1 MTKLILNA
9 VRIRPAQG
17 SRLITVG
24 VQPFDKETLATLR
37 RERAGQYFFRRG
49 GVDGNSILS
58 VPLDAGLSN
67 LGTEVDEI
75 DLSKAHWLVAPLAVD
90 SLLRTFVRL
99 GRPVIRTTHPLRVLS
114 QRPGNLLPAD
124 TGLPEWLQRRLVL
137 DFDTRTLWSGG
148 SKPQAVIV
156 CSVRTR
162 NIIDADSR
170 VLLEHDIPLIG
181 RYVARRHAEDDP
193 RTIDSFKLAGR
204 VTRIDGGKLIL
215 EDSGEGPQ
223 SIAIQDAFLEPR
235 KENVNWCIEHL
246 LKGRA
251 NRAIEQADATAAHHL
266 SGPQRLELIRRTF
279 DYLRSQQMELAPG
292 AALEI
297 GQMISQ
303 AANTWRQRTE
313 VIQKPLLVFDPD
325 GTRTDRWNERGLDQH
340 GPYDRRSF
348 TPKQLR
354 IAVVCQALYE
364 GQVDAFLAKFLDG
377 LPDIQTGKG
386 EWVRT
391 PYAKGFVRRYMLE
404 SAKITVFAAR
414 GSRAGDYAAACREAV
429 AASTNGGFEWN
440 LAIVQIDQEFK
451 ELRDQQN
458 PYYATK
464 AIFLKHRVPVQ
475 EITVE
480 TMNFANQQLVFALN
494 NMSVATY
501 AKIGGVPWL
510 LKSQPR
516 GSHELVIGIGSQDLT
531 TDRLA
536 QKRKMVGLTTV
547 FSSDGNYLL
556 DDMTAAV
563 DYDSYAAALLD
574 SLKRSITQVRNADG
588 WRNSDDVR
596 LIFHVFKEMA
606 DSEAEA
612 VGRVVQQLGLTQVKY
627 AFLHIVDQHPFA
639 IFDEASKGTRS
650 RDGMKGV
657 FAPDRG
663 LATQVSDRETLLF
676 FTGGRD
682 LKQARDGHPLPTLL
696 RLHRQSTFQDMT
708 YLSRQAFDFSCH
720 SWRMFTPAPLP
731 ITIHYSELMARLLS
745 GLRNVPDWDPD
756 TMLGPVSRTRWFL

>member
-9 VRIRPAQG
+9 VRIRPAEG
-17 SRLITVG
+17 SRIQVG
-24 VQPFDKETLATLR
+24 VQPYDKDALATLR
-37 RERAGQYFFRRG
+37 RERTGQYFFRRG

-58 VPLDAGLSN
+58 VPLAGGLPSIAN
-67 LGTEVDEI
+67 QIDDL
-75 DLSKAHWLVAPLAVD
+75 DLSKAHWLVAPLALD

-99 GRPVIRTTHPLRVLS
+99 GRPVIRAAHPLKVLS
-114 QRPGNLLPAD
+114 QRPGNLLPIDA
-124 TGLPEWLQRRLVL
+124 GLPDWLQRRIVL
-137 DFDTRTLWSGG
+137 DFDTRTLWATG
-148 SKPQAVIV
+148 SKPQTVIV
-156 CSVRTR
+156 GSVRTR
-162 NIIDADSR
+162 NVIDADSR
-170 VLLEHDIPLIG
+170 VLLEHDIPLVG
-181 RYVARRHAEDDP
+181 RYVARKHVEDDP
-193 RTIDSFKLAGR
+193 RTIDSFRLAGR
-204 VTRIDGGKLIL
+204 VVRVDGGKLIL
-215 EDSGEGPQ
+215 EDTGDGPQ
-223 SIAIQDAFLEPR
+223 WIGVQDAFLEPR
-235 KENVNWCIEHL
+235 KENVKWCIEHL
-246 LKGRA
+246 LKSRA
-251 NRAIEQADATAAHHL
+251 ERTIEQAEAAAAHHL

-279 DYLRSQQMELAPG
+279 DYLRGLDLELAPG
-292 AALEI
+292 VALEI

-303 AANTWRQRTE
+303 AGNTWRQRTE
-313 VIQKPLLVFDPD
+313 AIQKPLLVFDPD
-325 GTRTDRWNERGLDQH
+325 GTRTDRWNERGLDQY

-354 IAVVCQALYE
+354 IAVVCQAHYE

-377 LPDIQTGKG
+377 LPDILTGTG
-386 EWVRT
+386 EWVRA

-414 GSRAGDYAAACREAV
+414 GARASDYAAACREAI
-429 AASTNGGFEWN
+429 ATATNGGFEWN
-440 LAIVQIDQEFK
+440 LAIVQIDQNFRD
-451 ELRDQQN
+451 LRDELN

-501 AKIGGVPWL
+501 AKIGGIPWL

-516 GSHELVIGIGSQDLT
+516 GAHELVIGIGSQDLT
-531 TDRLA
+531 ADRLSKK
-536 QKRKMVGLTTV
+536 KRIVGLTTV

-556 DDMTAAV
+556 DDMTATV
-563 DYDSYAAALLD
+563 DYDSYASALLD

-588 WRNSDDVR
+588 WRSSDDVR

-606 DSEAEA
+606 DGEAEA
-612 VGRVVQQLGLTQVKY
+612 VGKVVQQLGLTQVKY

-657 FAPDRG
+657 LAPDRG
-663 LATQVSDRETLLF
+663 LSTQVSDRETLLF

-708 YLSRQAFDFSCH
+708 YLTRQAFDFSCH

>member
-1 MTKLILNA
+1 MTKLVLNV
-9 VRIRPAQG
+9 VRIRAAEG
-17 SRLITVG
+17 SRLLVG
-24 VQPFDKETLATLR
+24 AQPYDTETLVRLR
-37 RERAGQYFFRRG
+37 HELAGQYFVRRG
-49 GVDGNSILS
+49 GVDGNNILA
-58 VPLDAGLSN
+58 VPLHAKLASIGDQVE
-67 LGTEVDEI
+67 EV
-75 DLSKAHWLVAPLAVD
+75 DLSKAHWLVAPLSLDA
-90 SLLRTFVRL
+90 LLRTFVSL
-99 GRPVIRTTHPLRVLS
+99 GRPVIRAAHPLTVIS
-114 QRPGNLLPAD
+114 QRPANLLPSDA
-124 TGLPEWLQRRLVL
+124 GLPEWLQRRVALN
-137 DFDTRTLWSGG
+137 FETRTLWTNSG
-148 SKPQAVIV
+148 KPQIVIV

-162 NIIDADSR
+162 NIIEADSR
-170 VLLEHDIPLIG
+170 ILLEHDIPLIG
-181 RYVARRHAEDDP
+181 RYVSRKRQEQDP
-193 RTIDSFKLAGR
+193 RTSDSLKLAGR
-204 VTRIDGGKLIL
+204 VARIDGDRLQL
-215 EDSGEGPQ
+215 EDTGDRPTW
-223 SIAIQDAFLEPR
+223 IALEDAYLEPR
-235 KENVNWCIEHL
+235 KENLHWCIKHL

-251 NRAIEQADATAAHHL
+251 SQVIEQAEDAAAQQM
-266 SGPQRLELIRRTF
+266 SGPQRLDLIRRTF
-279 DYLRSQQMELAPG
+279 DYLRGLGLELAPG
-292 AALEI
+292 VALEI

-303 AANTWRQRTE
+303 TANTWRQRTE
-313 VIQKPLLVFDPD
+313 AIQKPLLVFDPD

-354 IAVVCQALYE
+354 IAVICQAHYE

-386 EWVRT
+386 EWVRA

-404 SAKITVFAAR
+404 SAKTTLFVTH
-414 GSRAGDYAAACREAV
+414 GSSASNYAAACREAIS
-429 AASTNGGFEWN
+429 AATNGGYEWS
-440 LAIVQIDQEFK
+440 LAIVQVDQEFK
-451 ELRDQQN
+451 DLSDDLN

-501 AKIGGVPWL
+501 AKIGGIPWL

-516 GSHELVIGIGSQDLT
+516 GAHELVIGIGSQDLT

-536 QKRKMVGLTTV
+536 QRKRIIGLTTV

-563 DYDSYAAALLD
+563 NYEDYASALLD
-574 SLKRSITQVRNADG
+574 SLRRSITQVRNADG
-588 WRNSDDVR
+588 WRSSDDVR

-612 VGRVVQQLGLTQVKY
+612 VGKVVQQLGLTQVKF
-627 AFLHIVDQHPFA
+627 AFLHIVDNQPFA
-639 IFDEASKGTRS
+639 IFDENNKGTRS

-657 FAPDRG
+657 FAPERG
-663 LATQVSDRETLLF
+663 LSTQVSDRETLLF

-682 LKQARDGHPLPTLL
+682 LKQARDGHPMPTLL
-696 RLHRQSTFQDMT
+696 RLHRQSTFRDMT
-708 YLSRQAFDFSCH
+708 YLTRQAFDFSCH

-756 TMLGPVSRTRWFL
+756 AMLGPVSRTRWFL

>member
-1 MTKLILNA
+1 MTKLVLNA
-9 VRIRPAQG
+9 VPIRPTAG
-17 SRLITVG
+17 SRLLVG
-24 VQPFDKETLATLR
+24 FQPYGKATLAKLR
-37 RERAGQYFFRRG
+37 QEQAGRYLFRKG
-49 GVDGNSILS
+49 GDDGNSILS
-58 VPLDAGLSN
+58 IPLEAGLSSIAN
-67 LGTEVDEI
+67 QVSEF
-75 DLSKAHWLVAPLAVD
+75 DLSKSYWLVAPLALEA
-90 SLLRTFVRL
+90 LLRTFARL
-99 GRPVIRTTHPLRVLS
+99 GRPILRAAHPLRVLS
-114 QRPGNLLPAD
+114 QRPANLLPTDA
-124 TGLPEWLQRRLVL
+124 GLPEWLQRRLVL
-137 DFDTRTLWSGG
+137 NFDTRTIWNSAN
-148 SKPQAVIV
+148 KPQTVIV

-162 NIIDADSR
+162 NIIDAECR
-170 VLLEHDIPLIG
+170 VLLEHGIPLVG
-181 RYVARRHAEDDP
+181 RYVSRRHAEDDP
-193 RTIDSFKLAGR
+193 RTIDSLKLAGR
-204 VTRIDGGKLIL
+204 VVQISGGQLLL

-223 SIAIQDAFLEPR
+223 SIAVQDAFLEPR
-235 KENVNWCIEHL
+235 KENVNWCIETL
-246 LKGRA
+246 LRGRA
-251 NRAIEQADATAAHHL
+251 SRVIEHADAAAAHHL

-279 DYLRSQQMELAPG
+279 DYLRAQRLELAPG
-292 AALEI
+292 IGLEI
-297 GQMISQ
+297 GKMVSQ
-303 AANTWRQRTE
+303 ADNTWRQRTE
-313 VIQKPLLVFDPD
+313 AIQKPLLVFDPD
-325 GTRTDRWNERGLDQH
+325 GTRTDRWNERGIDQH

-354 IAVVCQALYE
+354 IAVVCQAHYE

-414 GSRAGDYAAACREAV
+414 GARAADYSAACREAI
-429 AASTNGGFEWN
+429 AAATNGGFAWN
-440 LAIVQIDQEFK
+440 LAIVQIDQDFK
-451 ELRDQQN
+451 GLSDALN

-480 TMNFANQQLVFALN
+480 TMSFANQQLVFALN

-501 AKIGGVPWL
+501 AKIGGIPWL
-510 LKSQPR
+510 LKSPPR
-516 GSHELVIGIGSQDLT
+516 GAHELVIGIGSQDLT
-531 TDRLA
+531 SERLA
-536 QKRKMVGLTTV
+536 AKRRIVGLTTV

-563 DYDSYAAALLD
+563 DYENYASALVD
-574 SLKRSITQVRNADG
+574 SLKRSITQVRTTDG
-588 WRNSDDVR
+588 WRSSDDVR

-606 DSEAEA
+606 DSEADA
-612 VGRVVQQLGLTQVKY
+612 VGNVVQQLGLTQVKY

-639 IFDEASKGTRS
+639 IFDETSKGTRT

-657 FAPDRG
+657 LAPERG
-663 LATQVSDRETLLF
+663 LSTQLGDRETLLF

-682 LKQARDGHPLPTLL
+682 LKQSRDGHPLPTLL

-708 YLSRQAFDFSCH
+708 YLTRQAFDFSCH

>member
-9 VRIRPAQG
+9 VRIRPAVG
-17 SRLITVG
+17 SRLLVG
-24 VQPFDKETLATLR
+24 SQPYDKDTLARLR
-37 RERAGQYFFRRG
+37 SEGAGRYFFRRG
-49 GVDGNSILS
+49 GSDGNSILS
-58 VPLDAGLSN
+58 VPLDENLSHIADQI
-67 LGTEVDEI
+67 DEF
-75 DLSKAHWLVAPLAVD
+75 DLSKAHWLVAPLTLEA
-90 SLLRTFVRL
+90 LLRTFERL
-99 GRPVIRTTHPLRVLS
+99 GRPILRAAHPLRVLS
-114 QRPGNLLPAD
+114 QRPGNLLPTDA
-124 TGLPEWLQRRLVL
+124 GLPEWLQRRLVL
-137 DFDTRTLWSGG
+137 DFDTRTLWTSGNT
-148 SKPQAVIV
+148 PQTVIV

-170 VLLEHDIPLIG
+170 VLLKHDIPLVG
-181 RYVARRHAEDDP
+181 RYVARRHSEDDP
-193 RTIDSFKLAGR
+193 RLIDSFKLAGR
-204 VTRIDGGKLIL
+204 VVRIEEQNLIL
-215 EDSGEGPQ
+215 DDSGDGPS
-223 SIAIQDAFLEPR
+223 SIALQDAFLEPR

-251 NRAIEQADATAAHHL
+251 DRAIEQADAAAAHHL

-279 DYLRSQQMELAPG
+279 DYLRGQNLELAPG

-303 AANTWRQRTE
+303 SANTWRQRTE
-313 VIQKPLLVFDPD
+313 EIQKPVLVFDPD

-354 IAVVCQALYE
+354 IAVVCQAHYE

-377 LPDIQTGKG
+377 LPDVQTGKG

-404 SAKITVFAAR
+404 STKITVFAAR
-414 GSRAGDYAAACREAV
+414 GARASDYAVACREAI
-429 AASTNGGFEWN
+429 AAATNGGFEWN
-440 LAIVQIDQEFK
+440 LAIIQIDQDFK
-451 ELRDQQN
+451 DLRDEQN

-464 AIFLKHRVPVQ
+464 AIFLKHRIPVQ

-501 AKIGGVPWL
+501 AKIGGIPWL

-516 GSHELVIGIGSQDLT
+516 GAHELVIGIGSQDLT
-531 TDRLA
+531 SDRLSRK
-536 QKRKMVGLTTV
+536 KRIVGLTTV

-563 DYDSYAAALLD
+563 DYDGYASALLD

-612 VGRVVQQLGLTQVKY
+612 VGKVVQQLGLTQVKY

-657 FAPDRG
+657 FAPNRG

-708 YLSRQAFDFSCH
+708 YLTRQAFDFSCH

>member
-9 VRIRPAQG
+9 VRIRPAEG
-17 SRLITVG
+17 SQLLVG
-24 VQPFDKETLATLR
+24 VQPYDKETLAGLR
-37 RERAGQYFFRRG
+37 RERAGQYYFRRG

-58 VPLDAGLSN
+58 VPLDAGLGSIGN
-67 LGTEVDEI
+67 QVDEV
-75 DLSKAHWLVAPLAVD
+75 DLSKAHWLVAPLALD
-90 SLLRTFVRL
+90 ALLRTFVRL
-99 GRPVIRTTHPLRVLS
+99 GRPVIRAAHPLRVLS
-114 QRPGNLLPAD
+114 QRPVNLLPTDA
-124 TGLPEWLQRRLVL
+124 GLPEWLQRRIVL
-137 DFDTRTLWSGG
+137 DFETRTLWAFG
-148 SKPQAVIV
+148 SKPQTVIL

-162 NIIDADSR
+162 NIIDADCR

-181 RYVARRHAEDDP
+181 RYVARKHLDDDP

-204 VTRIDGGKLIL
+204 VARVEGGRLIL
-215 EDSGEGPQ
+215 EDTGDGPQ
-223 SIAIQDAFLEPR
+223 WIALQDAFLEPR

-251 NRAIEQADATAAHHL
+251 DRGIEQADDAAAHHL

-279 DYLRSQQMELAPG
+279 DYLRGLDLELAPG
-292 AALEI
+292 LALEI

-313 VIQKPLLVFDPD
+313 AIQKPLLVFDPD

-354 IAVVCQALYE
+354 IAVVCQAHYE
-364 GQVDAFLAKFLDG
+364 GQVDAFLAKFLEG
-377 LPDIQTGKG
+377 LPEVQTGKG
-386 EWVRT
+386 EWVRA

-404 SAKITVFAAR
+404 SAKITLFAAR
-414 GSRAGDYAAACREAV
+414 GQRANDYAAACREAI
-429 AASTNGGFEWN
+429 AAATNGGFEWS

-451 ELRDQQN
+451 ELPDELN

-501 AKIGGVPWL
+501 AKIGGIPWL

-516 GSHELVIGIGSQDLT
+516 GAHELVIGIGSQDLT
-531 TDRLA
+531 SDRLG
-536 QKRKMVGLTTV
+536 QRKRIVGLTTV

-563 DYDSYAAALLD
+563 DYDSYASALLE
-574 SLKRSITQVRNADG
+574 SLRRSITQVRNADG
-588 WRNSDDVR
+588 WRSSDDVR

-606 DSEAEA
+606 DGEAEA
-612 VGRVVQQLGLTQVKY
+612 VSKVVQQLGLTQVKF
-627 AFLHIVDQHPFA
+627 AFLHIVDHHPFA

-650 RDGMKGV
+650 RDGRKGV
-657 FAPDRG
+657 LAPERG
-663 LATQVSDRETLLF
+663 LSAQVSDRETLLF

-682 LKQARDGHPLPTLL
+682 LKQARDGHPMPTLL

-708 YLSRQAFDFSCH
+708 YLTRQAFDFSCH

-745 GLRNVPDWDPD
+745 GLRNVPGWDPD

>member
-1 MTKLILNA
+1 MTKLVFNA
-9 VRIRPAQG
+9 ARIRPAEG
-17 SRLITVG
+17 SRLSVG
-24 VQPFDKETLATLR
+24 VQPYDKETLARLR
-37 RERAGQYFFRRG
+37 RECSGQYFFRRG

-58 VPLDAGLSN
+58 VALDSGLPS
-67 LGTEVDEI
+67 LGDQIDEF
-75 DLSKAHWLVAPLAVD
+75 DLSKAHGLVAPLALE
-90 SLLRTFVRL
+90 SLLRTFLRL
-99 GRPVIRTTHPLRVLS
+99 GRTILRATHPLRVLS
-114 QRPGNLLPAD
+114 QRPGNLLPND
-124 TGLPEWLQRRLVL
+124 SGLPVWLQRRIVL
-137 DFDTRTLWSGG
+137 DFDTRTLWALGT
-148 SKPQAVIV
+148 KPQTVIV
-156 CSVRTR
+156 CSTRTR
-162 NIIDADSR
+162 NIIDADCR
-170 VLLEHDIPLIG
+170 VLLEHDIPLVG
-181 RYVARRHAEDDP
+181 RYVARKHANDDP
-193 RTIDSFKLAGR
+193 RLVESVRLVGR
-204 VTRIDGGKLIL
+204 VARVDGGNLIL
-215 EDSGEGPQ
+215 DDARDRLE

-235 KENVNWCIEHL
+235 KENVNWVIERL

-251 NRAIEQADATAAHHL
+251 QRAIEQADASAAHHL
-266 SGPQRLELIRRTF
+266 SGPQRLELVCRTF
-279 DYLRSQQMELAPG
+279 DYLRGLDLELAPG
-292 AALEI
+292 VTLEI

-303 AANTWRQRTE
+303 TANTWRQRTE
-313 VIQKPLLVFDPD
+313 AIQKPLLVFDPD

-354 IAVVCQALYE
+354 IAVVCQAHYE

-377 LPDIQTGKG
+377 LPDVQTGNG
-386 EWVRT
+386 EWART

-404 SAKITVFAAR
+404 SAKITVFTAR
-414 GSRAGDYAAACREAV
+414 GPNTSDYAAACREAI
-429 AASTNGGFEWN
+429 AAATNGGFEWN
-440 LAIVQIDQEFK
+440 LAIVQIDQDFK
-451 ELRDQQN
+451 SLRDELN

-480 TMNFANQQLVFALN
+480 TMNFSNQQLVFALN

-501 AKIGGVPWL
+501 AKIGGIPWL

-516 GSHELVIGIGSQDLT
+516 GAHELVIGIGSQDLA

-536 QKRKMVGLTTV
+536 QKKRVVGLTTV

-563 DYDSYAAALLD
+563 DYDSYTSALLD
-574 SLKRSITQVRNADG
+574 SLKRSITKVRDADG
-588 WRNSDDVR
+588 WRSSDDVR

-612 VGRVVQQLGLTQVKY
+612 VGHVVQQLGLTQVKY
-627 AFLHIVDQHPFA
+627 AFLHIVDQHPFT
-639 IFDEASKGTRS
+639 IFDEASKGIRS

-657 FAPDRG
+657 LAPERG
-663 LATQVSDRETLLF
+663 LSIQISDRETLLF

-708 YLSRQAFDFSCH
+708 YLTRQAFDFSCH

>member
-17 SRLITVG
+17 SRLMVAS
-24 VQPFDKETLATLR
+24 QPYDRDTLARLR
-37 RERAGQYFFRRG
+37 REGDGRYFFRRG
-49 GVDGNSILS
+49 GTDGNSILS
-58 VPLDAGLSN
+58 VPLEAGLPHVAN
-67 LGTEVDEI
+67 QVEEV
-75 DLSKAHWLVAPLAVD
+75 DLSKAHWLFAPLALEA
-90 SLLRTFVRL
+90 LLRTFVRL
-99 GRPVIRTTHPLRVLS
+99 GRPILRAAHPLRVLS
-114 QRPGNLLPAD
+114 QRPGNLLPTDA
-124 TGLPEWLQRRLVL
+124 GLPEWLQRRIVL
-137 DFDTRTLWSGG
+137 DFDTRTLWTSGNT
-148 SKPQAVIV
+148 PQAVIV

-170 VLLEHDIPLIG
+170 MLLEHDIPLIG

-193 RTIDSFKLAGR
+193 RMVDSFKLAGR
-204 VTRIDGGKLIL
+204 VVRIEGAKLIL
-215 EDSGEGPQ
+215 EDSGDGPQ
-223 SIAIQDAFLEPR
+223 SIAIQEAFLEPR
-235 KENVNWCIEHL
+235 KENVSWCIEHL

-251 NRAIEQADATAAHHL
+251 DRAIEQADAEAAHHL

-279 DYLRSQQMELAPG
+279 DYLRGQQLELAPG

-313 VIQKPLLVFDPD
+313 AIQKPLLVFDPD

-354 IAVVCQALYE
+354 IAVVCQAHYE

-414 GSRAGDYAAACREAV
+414 GARASDYAAACREAIT
-429 AASTNGGFEWN
+429 AATNGGYEWN
-440 LAIVQIDQEFK
+440 LAIVQIDQDFK
-451 ELRDQQN
+451 DLRDEQN

-501 AKIGGVPWL
+501 AKIGGIPWL

-516 GSHELVIGIGSQDLT
+516 GAHELVIGIGSQDLT

-536 QKRKMVGLTTV
+536 QRKRVVGLTTV

-563 DYDSYAAALLD
+563 DYDSYASALLE

-606 DSEAEA
+606 DSEADA
-612 VGRVVQQLGLTQVKY
+612 VGKVVQQLGLTQVKY

-639 IFDEASKGTRS
+639 IFDEASKGTRG
-650 RDGMKGV
+650 RDGLKGV

-708 YLSRQAFDFSCH
+708 YLTRQAFDFSCH

>member
-1 MTKLILNA
+1 MTKLTLNA
-9 VRIRPAQG
+9 VRIRPSEG
-17 SRLITVG
+17 GRIKVG
-24 VQPFDKETLATLR
+24 EQPYDKNTLAKLR
-37 RERAGQYFFRRG
+37 SEWAGRYHFRRG
-49 GVDGNSILS
+49 GKEGGRILS
-58 VPLDAGLSN
+58 VPLVAGLPNISN
-67 LGTEVDEI
+67 QTEELN
-75 DLSKAHWLVAPLAVD
+75 LSEAHWLVASLA
-90 SLLRTFVRL
+90 LETLIRTFVRL
-99 GRPVIRTTHPLRVLS
+99 GRPVLRTAHPLKVLS
-114 QRPGNLLPAD
+114 LRPENLLPNDA
-124 TGLPEWLQRRLVL
+124 GIPEWLQRRIVL
-137 DFDTRTLWSGG
+137 DFDTRTLWSNA
-148 SKPQAVIV
+148 SKPQTIV
-156 CSVRTR
+156 VCNIRTR
-162 NIIDADSR
+162 NVISADSR
-170 VLLEHDIPLIG
+170 VLLEHDIPLVG
-181 RYVARRHAEDDP
+181 RYVVRKHPEDDP
-193 RTIDSFKLAGR
+193 RITDSFKLAGR
-204 VTRIDGGKLIL
+204 VARIDGGNLIL
-215 EDSGEGPQ
+215 EDCGAGPQ
-223 SIAIQDAFLEPR
+223 WIAMQDAFLEPR
-235 KENVNWCIEHL
+235 KENVSWCIEHL

-251 NRAIEQADATAAHHL
+251 GKVIELAEAAAAHHL

-279 DYLRSQQMELAPG
+279 DYLRGINLELAPG
-292 AALEI
+292 VPLEI
-297 GQMISQ
+297 GQMISEG
-303 AANTWRQRTE
+303 ANTWHQRTE
-313 VIQKPLLVFDPD
+313 FIQKPLLVFDPD
-325 GTRTDRWNERGLDQH
+325 GTRTDRWNERGIDQH

-354 IAVVCQALYE
+354 IAVVCQANYE
-364 GQVDAFLAKFLDG
+364 GQVDAFLAKFIDG

-386 EWVRT
+386 EWVRA

-404 SAKITVFAAR
+404 SAKITVFATR
-414 GSRAGDYAAACREAV
+414 GSRANDYATACREAI
-429 AASTNGGFEWN
+429 AAATNGGFEWH
-440 LAIVQIDQEFK
+440 LAIVQIDQGFK
-451 ELRDQQN
+451 ELRDELN

-464 AIFLKHRVPVQ
+464 AIFMKHRVPVQ
-475 EITVE
+475 EITAE

-501 AKIGGVPWL
+501 AKIGGIPWL

-516 GSHELVIGIGSQDLT
+516 GAHELVIGIGSQDLT
-531 TDRLA
+531 TERLA
-536 QKRKMVGLTTV
+536 KKKRIVGLTTV

-563 DYDSYAAALLD
+563 DYDSYASALLD
-574 SLKRSITQVRNADG
+574 SLKQSITQIRNADG
-588 WRNSDDVR
+588 WRSSDDVR

-606 DSEAEA
+606 DAEAEA
-612 VGRVVQQLGLTQVKY
+612 VEKVVQQLGLTQVKY

-650 RDGMKGV
+650 REGMKGV

-663 LATQVSDRETLLF
+663 LSTQLSDRETLLF

-708 YLSRQAFDFSCH
+708 YLTRQAFDFSCH